1 MRRFR
6 VPGSR
11 PTDRKGDAPISTTD
25 ARINERIRAREV
37 RLVGANGEQIGV
49 KPLPEALHIAREHDL
64 DLVEVAPNA
73 NPPVCKIM
81 DFGKFKYEQDVRR
94 KESRRKTS
102 NVVIKEMKFRPKIDE
117 HDYTTKTKHVERF
130 LNEGSKVKITIMFRG
145 REMAHP
151 ELGKRILDRI
161 AEQVKDVGNVE
172 AAPRVDG
179 RNMLMVLAP
188 VKKQEPKTGGA
199 KPRPAEPPQTGA
211 PAAEAAPPAAPTPA
225 EPGPVPSLAA
235 RARQV
240 LQTYCHRC
248 HGRDGSNE
256 GGFNYVLDRDQLLRR
271 KKVVPGD
278 PGRSRLFRRLT
289 SDDEPMPPED
299 EKPRPGK
306 EDVAEAN
313 GDGDRPSADF
323 LVRKYLECVR
333 AGTGS
338 GPRYSAAAVRSA
350 AGSERAIAA
359 SKSTRS
365 T

>member
-1 MRRFR
+1 M
-6 VPGSR
+6 
-11 PTDRKGDAPISTTD
+11 
-25 ARINERIRAREV
+25 NERIRAREV
-37 RLVGANGEQIGV
+37 RLVGADGEQIGV

-188 VKKQEPKTGGA
+188 VKKQEPKSC
-199 KPRPAEPPQTGA
+199 KPSGDSARVRSGSRPPA
-211 PAAEAAPPAAPTPA
+211 PAAPAPALAPSDAAPIEAPA
-225 EPGPVPSLAA
+225 ESVPAS
-235 RARQV
+235 
-240 LQTYCHRC
+240 
-248 HGRDGSNE
+248 
-256 GGFNYVLDRDQLLRR
+256 
-271 KKVVPGD
+271 P
-278 PGRSRLFRRLT
+278 T
-289 SDDEPMPPED
+289 S
-299 EKPRPGK
+299 
-306 EDVAEAN
+306 
-313 GDGDRPSADF
+313 
-323 LVRKYLECVR
+323 
-333 AGTGS
+333 
-338 GPRYSAAAVRSA
+338 
-350 AGSERAIAA
+350 
-359 SKSTRS
+359 
-365 T
+365 

>member
-1 MRRFR
+1 VRRFR

-94 KESRRKTS
+94 KESRRKAS

-199 KPRPAEPPQTGA
+199 KPRPAAPPETGV
-211 PAAEAAPPAAPTPA
+211 PAAEAAAPAAPPPA
-225 EPGPVPSLAA
+225 ESVPAS
-235 RARQV
+235 
-240 LQTYCHRC
+240 
-248 HGRDGSNE
+248 
-256 GGFNYVLDRDQLLRR
+256 
-271 KKVVPGD
+271 P
-278 PGRSRLFRRLT
+278 T
-289 SDDEPMPPED
+289 S
-299 EKPRPGK
+299 
-306 EDVAEAN
+306 
-313 GDGDRPSADF
+313 
-323 LVRKYLECVR
+323 
-333 AGTGS
+333 
-338 GPRYSAAAVRSA
+338 
-350 AGSERAIAA
+350 
-359 SKSTRS
+359 
-365 T
+365 

>member
-145 REMAHP
+145 REQYHP
-151 ELGKRILDRI
+151 ERGRDLLMRL
-161 AEQVKDVGNVE
+161 AEDVKEIGTVE
-172 AAPRVDG
+172 QPPLQDG
-179 RNMLMVLAP
+179 RNMTMLLGPTKNAGVTRDAQAEDTELDAQAEDTQRSEEDVQGDGERP
-188 VKKQEPKTGGA
+188 V
-199 KPRPAEPPQTGA
+199 
-211 PAAEAAPPAAPTPA
+211 AA
-225 EPGPVPSLAA
+225 AA
-235 RARQV
+235 R
-240 LQTYCHRC
+240 
-248 HGRDGSNE
+248 NE
-256 GGFNYVLDRDQLLRR
+256 SPQ
-271 KKVVPGD
+271 
-278 PGRSRLFRRLT
+278 
-289 SDDEPMPPED
+289 
-299 EKPRPGK
+299 PR
-306 EDVAEAN
+306 EEVAEA
-313 GDGDRPSADF
+313 
-323 LVRKYLECVR
+323 
-333 AGTGS
+333 
-338 GPRYSAAAVRSA
+338 
-350 AGSERAIAA
+350 
-359 SKSTRS
+359 
-365 T
+365 